1 MYHYFTDPRDVVGS
15 QNVLLSNATAFDD
28 PQVATTPQTDGP
40 APRPLAWYHEG
51 GLLDQKS
58 ALGQGMDY
66 PSEGPSYS
74 GGAGRSW
81 YTSLGHANETW
92 SIPAFQ
98 GHILG
103 GIGWVL
109 ASS

>member
-1 MYHYFTDPRDVVGS
+1 MYHFFTDPRAVVGS
-15 QNVLLSNATAFDD
+15 QNVLLTNSTPFMD
-28 PQVATTPQTDGP
+28 PQVATTPQLNGP
-40 APRPLAWYHEG
+40 APRPLAWFHEG
-51 GLLDQKS
+51 GLLDQTS
-58 ALGQGMDY
+58 TLGQGMDY
-66 PSEGPSYS
+66 SVGGPSYS
-74 GGAGRSW
+74 GGPGRSW

-103 GIGWVL
+103 GLGWVL